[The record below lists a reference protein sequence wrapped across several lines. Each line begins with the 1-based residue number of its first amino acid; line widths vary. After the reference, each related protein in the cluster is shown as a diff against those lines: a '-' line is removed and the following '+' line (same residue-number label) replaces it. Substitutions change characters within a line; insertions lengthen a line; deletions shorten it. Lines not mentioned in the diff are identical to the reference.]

1 LSNDKNAKG
10 IKDQLYERFKD
21 FIVNELFPKR
31 TATDLVSSNAK
42 IVLYGLFALIG
53 FAILTYA
60 IIVTGDKYNPDT
72 ESYKRLNDTQR
83 VERGESL
90 DQLNSVYVA
99 AISGAVALGGTLIS
113 QLWGRG

>member
-1 LSNDKNAKG
+1 MSNDKKGKG
-10 IKDQLYERFKD
+10 IKDLLYERFKD
-21 FIVNELFPKR
+21 LIVPKT
-31 TATDLVSSNAK
+31 TATDIVISNAK
-42 IVLYGLFALIG
+42 IVLYGLFALVG

-72 ESYKRLNDTQR
+72 ESYKKLNDAQK

-90 DQLNSVYVA
+90 DQLNAVFVA
-99 AISGAVALGGTLIS
+99 AISGGVALGGTLIS

>member
-1 LSNDKNAKG
+1 LSNDKNVKG
-10 IKDQLYERFKD
+10 KDLLYKWFKD
-21 FIVNELFPKR
+21 LVSPR
-31 TATDLVSSNAK
+31 TTASDIVSSNAK
-42 IVLYGLFALIG
+42 IVLYGLFALVG

-60 IIVTGDKYNPDT
+60 IVVKGDKYNPD
-72 ESYKRLNDTQR
+72 SDNYKKLNPAQK

-90 DQLNSVYVA
+90 DQLNAVYVA